1 MKTKKKLLSIITVV
15 KNDVTNIELTIKS
28 ILSQRNPNVEYIIID
43 GKSSDGTDKI
53 IRKYKKKISK
63 IVISK
68 DKGIYDAMNKGIKI

>member
-53 IRKYKKKISK
+53 IRKYKKK
-63 IVISK
+63 
-68 DKGIYDAMNKGIKI
+68 NK

>member
-28 ILSQRNPNVEYIIID
+28 ILSQKNPNVEYIVID

-53 IRKYKKKISK
+53 LGK
-63 IVISK
+63 
-68 DKGIYDAMNKGIKI
+68 

>member
-28 ILSQRNPNVEYIIID
+28 ILSQRNPNVDIIID

-53 IRKYKKKISK
+53 IRKYKKISK

-68 DKGIYDAMNKGIKI
+68 DRNI